1 MRPSSELEAVVRR
14 FLDARV
20 ALDVDAMKALNS
32 KSQYLRQIGSDRDE
46 WNQGF
51 DDTVQSWID
60 SQFQD
65 SWQVADASLLRI
77 EAYEN
82 GDTGWAAVEQERTLV
97 NGRVVVFRITMVF
110 ALEAYSWKLVQIHFS
125 VPVADEQVVGV
136 ELTASLNELLT
147 SMDSETAAKSALDGS
162 LGTATI
168 VFTDVVESTS
178 LSQAMGDRAWS
189 DLITTHFDTVQ
200 GIVVDQSGVV
210 AKTIGDGGMY
220 VFPSGVSALTA
231 AIEIQRSTATSAG
244 NGLRLRVGVHTGDVV
259 RSQTDFLGLT
269 VNKAARVAAAAQ
281 GGQIL
286 VSASTVD
293 MINDTEFDFDEPI
306 VAELKGISGTH
317 VLRPLLWQE
326 SSQTART

>member
-32 KSQYLRQIGSDRDE
+32 KSQYLRQIGSDRGE

-51 DDTVQSWID
+51 DETVQSWID

-65 SWQVADASLLRI
+65 SWRVADASLLRI

-97 NGRVVVFRITMVF
+97 NGQVVVFRITMVF
-110 ALEAYSWKLVQIHFS
+110 ALETYSWKLVQIHFS

-136 ELTASLNELLT
+136 ELTATLNDLLT
-147 SMDSETAAKSALDGS
+147 SMDSETAAKSTLDGS

-200 GIVVDQSGVV
+200 GIVVDQGGVV

-231 AIEIQRSTATSAG
+231 AIEIQRSTATSPG

-293 MINDTEFDFDEPI
+293 MINDTELDFDEPI

-317 VLRPLLWQE
+317 ILRPLLWQE

>member
-1 MRPSSELEAVVRR
+1 MGPSSELEAVVRR

-32 KSQYLRQIGSDRDE
+32 SSEYLRQIGSDRDE
-46 WNQGF
+46 WWQGF
-51 DDTVQSWID
+51 DETVQSWID

-65 SWQVADASLLRI
+65 SWRVADTSLLRI

-82 GDTGWAAVEQERTLV
+82 GDTGWAAVEQERTLT
-97 NGRVVVFRITMVF
+97 NGQAFIFRITMVF
-110 ALEAYSWKLVQIHFS
+110 VLETYSWRLVQIHFS

-136 ELTASLNELLT
+136 ELTSTLNDLLT
-147 SMDSETAAKSALDGS
+147 SMDNETDAEAALDGS
-162 LGTATI
+162 LSTATI
-168 VFTDVVESTS
+168 VFTDVVGSTS

-189 DLITTHFDTVQ
+189 DLITAHFDTVQ
-200 GIVVDQSGVV
+200 NIVVDQRGVV

-220 VFPSGVSALTA
+220 VFSSGASALSA
-231 AIEIQRSTATSAG
+231 AIDIQRSMASSSD
-244 NGLRLRVGVHTGDVV
+244 NELRLRVGVHTGDVV

-269 VNKAARVAAAAQ
+269 VNKAARVAAAAE

-286 VSASTVD
+286 VSASTVE
-293 MINDTEFDFDEPI
+293 MINNTEFDFDEPI

-317 VLRPLLWQE
+317 TLRPLHWQ
-326 SSQTART
+326 